1 MIVTSDG
8 NSDKGIS
15 PYEENKENYNK
26 IPKNIKK
33 VLGVR
38 KGVDHGDMLVYHDP
52 YMTAWFCYIL
62 LNDNLAGK
70 AFSGNDAEFLK
81 NDNWEKCEI
90 NNL

>member
-1 MIVTSDG
+1 
-8 NSDKGIS
+8 
-15 PYEENKENYNK
+15 
-26 IPKNIKK
+26 
-33 VLGVR
+33 
-38 KGVDHGDMLVYHDP
+38 MLVYHDP